1 MRSIRQFLLEES
13 SKKQSINDEKSFRKA
28 AEAKFEEV
36 YGDDLDKDKMNKI
49 IDGILNDYKEDADN
63 GDWEKLIGVLN
74 KSFGS

>member
-1 MRSIRQFLLEES
+1 
-13 SKKQSINDEKSFRKA
+13 
-28 AEAKFEEV
+28 
-36 YGDDLDKDKMNKI
+36 MNKI